1 MLDIRSG
8 LRSRTS
14 SPYGPYSD
22 ESGTTEESEY
32 SVKIGP
38 EYQAVIPDLISEA
51 PCSSNVQEK
60 ALLMWA
66 PNPAI
71 DDEIMDKYITEAKDK
86 FGYNVEQS
94 LGMLLWHEYDLKKA
108 KADIHNY
115 APVPS
120 EWSNEDKILFEQGF
134 QFYGKNFNRIRRLLP
149 DKPLSSV
156 IKYYYLWKKAKP
168 HTSVMD
174 ERVFKLSA
182 QKNDRSGSEALSGNE
197 SDVDSDKDEKKQKGN
212 CSACNVSAQLYSTAR
227 GSLCSACTLSSNTNK
242 ESNAILQNLDDE
254 IISLKR
260 QVQNNKQIL
269 SQLKLKTSEGIDEYR
284 PPESENRINN
294 RWTNDEYLLAVQ
306 GIRRYGKDF
315 KAIAEV
321 IKTKNAGHVKNFFM
335 NFRRRFNL
343 DNLLKEHNAEYGSA
357 DEITAEKMEKESKPS
372 VKSDNH
378 PNSPGAPSASSLFY
392 IFPSISSNRSIPVVQ
407 KFDPPS
413 RPVLLGKL

>member
-1 MLDIRSG
+1 ML
-8 LRSRTS
+8 L
-14 SPYGPYSD
+14 
-22 ESGTTEESEY
+22 
-32 SVKIGP
+32 
-38 EYQAVIPDLISEA
+38 
-51 PCSSNVQEK
+51 
-60 ALLMWA
+60 
-66 PNPAI
+66 
-71 DDEIMDKYITEAKDK
+71 
-86 FGYNVEQS
+86 QS
-94 LGMLLWHEYDLKKA
+94 LGVLLWHEYDLKKA
-108 KADIHNY
+108 KADFNNY
-115 APVPS
+115 APVPN
-120 EWSNEDKILFEQGF
+120 EWSNEDKLLFEQGF
-134 QFYGKNFNRIRRLLP
+134 QFHGKNFNRIRRLLP

-212 CSACNVSAQLYSTAR
+212 CSACNVSARLYSTAR
-227 GSLCSACTLSSNTNK
+227 GSLCSSCTLNSKRTGMLRSSGTINRSARFSHARKNKPPHGMYLNSDDLVAMVSGTNN
-242 ESNAILQNLDDE
+242 ENDAILHNMDRE
-254 IISLKR
+254 IVSFKR

-269 SQLKLKTSEGIDEYR
+269 SQLKLKVSEGIDAYR
-284 PPESENRINN
+284 PSESENRINN

-321 IKTKNAGHVKNFFM
+321 IKTKNDGHVKNFFM

-357 DEITAEKMEKESKPS
+357 DEMTAEKMKKESKPS

-378 PNSPGAPSASSLFY
+378 PNSPGRSPRVSSPLLHVPQSPSNGSDTSTPKKLCPPSLQQASS
-392 IFPSISSNRSIPVVQ
+392 
-407 KFDPPS
+407 S
-413 RPVLLGKL
+413 RETLK